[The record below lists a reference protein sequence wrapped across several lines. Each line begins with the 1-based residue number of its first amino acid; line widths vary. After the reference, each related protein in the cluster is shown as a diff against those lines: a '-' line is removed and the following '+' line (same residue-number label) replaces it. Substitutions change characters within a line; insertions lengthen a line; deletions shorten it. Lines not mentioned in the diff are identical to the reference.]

1 MQDAE
6 LIALVQAQNE
16 EAISHLYDNYAAAL
30 YGVVLRIV
38 HSPDVAQDVMQDSF
52 VKIWKHGASYDA
64 SKGRLFTW
72 LLNVAKNTA
81 IDATRCA
88 DWKRSSK
95 TDDLS
100 MIVNFGFD
108 ATNPEHVD
116 LQSLVNNLK
125 PKYRAVINLFYFQ
138 SYTHQEIA
146 EEFNIPL
153 GTVKTRLRAA
163 IIDLKKV
170 FDKGNHRLS
179 KTLQNHCFTEGVAAQ
194 NAVHSSEAQ

>member
-1 MQDAE
+1 MQNAK
-6 LIALVQAQNE
+6 LIALVQAQDK

-38 HSPDVAQDVMQDSF
+38 HSPDIAEDVMQDSF

-72 LLNVAKNTA
+72 LLNVARNTA

-88 DWKRSSK
+88 DWKKNSK

-100 MIVNFGFD
+100 IMVDFGFD
-108 ATNPEHVD
+108 TTNPEHLD
-116 LQSLVNNLK
+116 LQNLLNNLE
-125 PKYRAVINLFYFQ
+125 PKYRTLINLFYFQ
-138 SYTHQEIA
+138 SYTQQEIS

-153 GTVKTRLRAA
+153 GTVKTRLRTA

-170 FDKGNHRLS
+170 FDK
-179 KTLQNHCFTEGVAAQ
+179 
-194 NAVHSSEAQ
+194 

>member
-6 LIALVQAQNE
+6 LIALVQAQDK

-38 HSPDVAQDVMQDSF
+38 RSPDIAENVIQDSF

-81 IDATRCA
+81 IDATRGA
-88 DWKRSSK
+88 DWKKSKK

-100 MIVNFGFD
+100 TTLNFGFEP
-108 ATNPEHVD
+108 TNPEHLD
-116 LQSLVNNLK
+116 LQSLVNNLE
-125 PKYRAVINLFYFQ
+125 PKYRTLIELFYFQ
-138 SYTHQEIA
+138 SYTQQEIA
-146 EEFNIPL
+146 EEFDIPL
-153 GTVKTRLRAA
+153 GTVKTRLRTA

-170 FDKGNHRLS
+170 FDK
-179 KTLQNHCFTEGVAAQ
+179 
-194 NAVHSSEAQ
+194 

>member
-6 LIALVQAQNE
+6 LIALVQAQDK

-38 HSPDVAQDVMQDSF
+38 HSPDIAQDVMQDSF
-52 VKIWKHGASYDA
+52 VKVWRHGASYDA

-72 LLNVAKNTA
+72 LLNVARNTA
-81 IDATRCA
+81 IDAIRSA

-95 TDDLS
+95 TDDIS
-100 MIVNFGFD
+100 ITVDFGFE
-108 ATNPEHVD
+108 ATNPEHLD

-125 PKYRAVINLFYFQ
+125 PKYRTVINLFYFQ
-138 SYTHQEIA
+138 SYTQQEIA

-153 GTVKTRLRAA
+153 GTVKTRLRTA

-170 FDKGNHRLS
+170 FDKGNQQPN
-179 KTLQNHCFTEGVAAQ
+179 KTLQNQYFTEGVILE
-194 NAVHSSEAQ
+194 NIIHSFEA